1 MAPTQTIEGALVSR
15 DPANGDIVGEVD
27 MTPVPRIADM
37 VQKARAAQPDW
48 EALGHAGR
56 AEFLERASKGFEERG
71 NELARLITREM
82 GKPLGEARVEVRSL
96 YAGVREHLDE
106 IGEAL
111 APETFGNGDVRSV
124 VYHDAL
130 GVCAAITPWNFPMSM
145 PSWMVFPALAA
156 GNTVLLKPSEET
168 PLCGQAYV
176 DVLNDVLPEGVLQV
190 VHGADEQGKAL
201 VAADVDLVAFTGS
214 AEVGKRIMR
223 AVSDTLKRLIL
234 ELGGKDPMIVLESA
248 DLDGAARFAA
258 HNSFRN
264 AGQVCVSTERIFV
277 TEPVADDFERLLVER
292 TAEMRQGHGLD
303 DGVRVGPMVS
313 ARQRDHVLAQ
323 LEAAVASGAKV
334 LAGGEGHHDN
344 FVTPT
349 VLTGVTESM
358 SIARDETFGPVACV
372 TRVATADD
380 AVRLAND
387 TPFGLGAV
395 VFGADD
401 EETGRVARRLKAG
414 MVGINRSVGGVQGTP
429 WVGARQS
436 GYGFHKSKDG
446 HRQFTQ
452 TRVVTR

>member
-1 MAPTQTIEGALVSR
+1 MASTLVSR
-15 DPANGDIVGEVD
+15 DPANGEVVGEVGV
-27 MTPVPRIADM
+27 TPVSRIPEM
-37 VQKARAAQPDW
+37 VAAARDAQPAW
-48 EALGHAGR
+48 EGLGHEGR
-56 AEFLERASKGFEERG
+56 AELLERASQGFAARED
-71 NELARLITREM
+71 ELARLVTREM
-82 GKPLGEARVEVRSL
+82 GKPLAEARAEVRSL
-96 YAGVREHLDE
+96 HAGMREHLDE

-111 APETFGNGDVRSV
+111 APEPFEDGDVRSV

-145 PSWMVFPALAA
+145 PSWMVLPALAA

-176 DVLNDVLPEGVLQV
+176 DVLNEVLPEGVLQV

-223 AVSDTLKRLIL
+223 AVSDSLKRLIL

-248 DLDGAARFAA
+248 DLDSAARFAA

-277 TEPVADDFERLLVER
+277 TDPVADEFERLLVER
-292 TAEMRQGHGLD
+292 TLEIRQGHGLD
-303 DGVRVGPMVS
+303 EGVRVGPMVS
-313 ARQRDHVLAQ
+313 TRQRDHVLAQ
-323 LEAAVASGAKV
+323 LQVAVASGARV

-372 TRVATADD
+372 TRVPTSDE

-395 VFGADD
+395 VFGAND
-401 EETGRVARRLKAG
+401 EETERVARRLKAG
-414 MVGINRSVGGVQGTP
+414 MVGINRSVGGVRGTP

>member
-1 MAPTQTIEGALVSR
+1 MASTLVSR
-15 DPANGDIVGEVD
+15 DPANGEVVGEVEV
-27 MTPVPRIADM
+27 TPVARIPEM
-37 VQKARAAQPDW
+37 VAAARDAQPAW
-48 EALGHAGR
+48 EGLGHEGR
-56 AEFLERASKGFEERG
+56 AELLERASQGFAARED
-71 NELARLITREM
+71 ELARLITREM
-82 GKPLGEARVEVRSL
+82 GKPLAEARAEVRSL
-96 YAGVREHLDE
+96 HAGVREHLDE

-111 APETFGNGDVRSV
+111 APEPFQDGNVRSV

-145 PSWMVFPALAA
+145 PSWMVLPALAA

-176 DVLNDVLPEGVLQV
+176 DVLNEVLPDGVLQV

-223 AVSDTLKRLIL
+223 AVSDSLKRLIL

-248 DLDGAARFAA
+248 DLDSAARFAA

-277 TEPVADDFERLLVER
+277 TDPVADEFERLLVER
-292 TAEMRQGHGLD
+292 TLEIRQGHGLD
-303 DGVRVGPMVS
+303 EGVRVGPMVS
-313 ARQRDHVLAQ
+313 TRQRDHVLAQ
-323 LEAAVASGAKV
+323 LQAAVASGARV

-372 TRVATADD
+372 TRVSTSDE
-380 AVRLAND
+380 AVRLANG

-395 VFGADD
+395 VFGAED
-401 EETGRVARRLKAG
+401 EETERVARRLKAG
-414 MVGINRSVGGVQGTP
+414 MVGINRSVGGVRGTP